1 MSLVNL
7 GLSALDFWHG
17 ESVCKVSKEWKTPNW
32 GSMIETETSWRPNA
46 WGTHDAWEIKRG
58 KIRTV
63 IIKNPSP
70 GHKKINKM
78 WQKEMRCVSVYI
90 YIWIICDDLHLGPSD
105 NLSFFFYTFVARWL
119 DSSGSRHPHL
129 IPGLDKLAAVT
140 RSNGERG
147 FLGKCGLLPWLK
159 NAIPENRAIYFKG
172 ILKGQCWLI
181 FFFF

>member
-1 MSLVNL
+1 
-7 GLSALDFWHG
+7 
-17 ESVCKVSKEWKTPNW
+17 
-32 GSMIETETSWRPNA
+32 
-46 WGTHDAWEIKRG
+46 
-58 KIRTV
+58 
-63 IIKNPSP
+63 
-70 GHKKINKM
+70 
-78 WQKEMRCVSVYI
+78 MRCVSVYI

-181 FFFF
+181 FFFLRLHFWFGRHFARRIWLSSWRRFSWEWGNATLNGHSWDFFMIIP